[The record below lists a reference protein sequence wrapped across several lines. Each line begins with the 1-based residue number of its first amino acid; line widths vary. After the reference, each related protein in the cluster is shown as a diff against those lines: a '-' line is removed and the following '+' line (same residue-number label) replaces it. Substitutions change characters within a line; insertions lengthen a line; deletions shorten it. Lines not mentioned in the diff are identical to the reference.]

1 MFEQYAGVLQQE
13 LPTVDIHGETYPPT
27 KLART
32 LSNIV
37 FFLRML
43 LLAAILGGP
52 GALNAV
58 GINHPPSC
66 CKRTQVTRYT
76 ITESPRSF
84 SHNTP
89 SIVSNVAQNL
99 LL

>member
-1 MFEQYAGVLQQE
+1 MFEQYASILQQE
-13 LPTVDIHGETYPPT
+13 LPTLEIHGETYPPT

-37 FFLRML
+37 FFIRML

-58 GINHPPSC
+58 GINHLPSWYQW
-66 CKRTQVTRYT
+66 TQDNKVY
-76 ITESPRSF
+76 
-84 SHNTP
+84 
-89 SIVSNVAQNL
+89 
-99 LL
+99 